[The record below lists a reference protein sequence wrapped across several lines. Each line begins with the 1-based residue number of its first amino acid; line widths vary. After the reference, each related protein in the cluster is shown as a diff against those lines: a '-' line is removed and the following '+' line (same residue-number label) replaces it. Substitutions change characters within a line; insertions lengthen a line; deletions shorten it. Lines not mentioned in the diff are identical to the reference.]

1 MFRTVRKVLLA
12 CTPLTIG
19 GLLYLGYRNTNLLIF
34 RWANFLELS
43 RIVNSWRKFCFQYP
57 LPEWCYYALPDGLW
71 LLSYILLI
79 YIIWDSHT
87 WKSIIW
93 IYALPTIAI
102 TSELIQLLDSR
113 FGTFD
118 IMDVIC
124 YMGAILLFE
133 LKTKIEWKRK
143 DI

>member
-1 MFRTVRKVLLA
+1 MRKFKNIVLSIV
-12 CTPLTIG
+12 PLIIG
-19 GLLYLGYRNTNLLIF
+19 GILYLGYRSQELLMF
-34 RWANFLELS
+34 RWVNFLGLS
-43 RIVNSWRKFCFQYP
+43 NIVSLWREFCFQHP
-57 LPEWCYYALPDGLW
+57 LPGWCYYALPDGLW

-118 IMDVIC
+118 IMDIIG

>member
-1 MFRTVRKVLLA
+1 MRKFKNIVLSIV
-12 CTPLTIG
+12 PLIIG
-19 GLLYLGYRNTNLLIF
+19 GMLYLGYRSQELLMF
-34 RWANFLELS
+34 RWANYLGLS

-79 YIIWDSHT
+79 NIIWDSHT

>member
-1 MFRTVRKVLLA
+1 MRKYNIALSIV
-12 CTPLTIG
+12 PLIIG
-19 GLLYLGYRNTNLLIF
+19 GMLYLGYRSQELLMF
-34 RWANFLELS
+34 RWANFLGLS

>member
-1 MFRTVRKVLLA
+1 MSIA
-12 CTPLTIG
+12 PLIIG
-19 GLLYLGYRNTNLLIF
+19 GMLYLGYRSQELLMF
-34 RWANFLELS
+34 RWANYLGLS

-102 TSELIQLLDSR
+102 TSEIIQLLDSR

>member
-34 RWANFLELS
+34 RWANFLGLS

-102 TSELIQLLDSR
+102 TSELIQLVDSR

>member
-1 MFRTVRKVLLA
+1 MREFKNIVSSIV
-12 CTPLTIG
+12 PLILG
-19 GLLYLGYRNTNLLIF
+19 GMLYLGYRRQELLMF
-34 RWANFLELS
+34 RWANYLGLS

-79 YIIWDSHT
+79 NIIWNSHT

-93 IYALPTIAI
+93 IYALPAIAI
-102 TSELIQLLDSR
+102 TSELLQLLNSY

-118 IMDVIC
+118 IMDIVCYLGAVI
-124 YMGAILLFE
+124 LFE
-133 LKTKIEWKRK
+133 LKNTTQWKRK
-143 DI
+143 KL

>member
-34 RWANFLELS
+34 RWANFLGLS

-124 YMGAILLFE
+124 YMGVILLFE

>member
-1 MFRTVRKVLLA
+1 MREFKNIVSSIV
-12 CTPLTIG
+12 PLIIG
-19 GLLYLGYRNTNLLIF
+19 GMLYLGYRSQELLMF
-34 RWANFLELS
+34 RWANYLGLS

-79 YIIWDSHT
+79 NIIWDSHT

>member
-19 GLLYLGYRNTNLLIF
+19 GLLYLGYRNTNLLMF
-34 RWANFLELS
+34 RWANFLGLS

-124 YMGAILLFE
+124 YMGAVLLFE

>member
-1 MFRTVRKVLLA
+1 MRKFKNIVLSIV
-12 CTPLTIG
+12 PLIIG
-19 GLLYLGYRNTNLLIF
+19 GMLYLGYRSQELLMF
-34 RWANFLELS
+34 RWANYLGLS

-79 YIIWDSHT
+79 NIIWNSHT

-93 IYALPTIAI
+93 IYALLAIAI
-102 TSELIQLLDSR
+102 TSELLQLLNPY

-118 IMDVIC
+118 IMDIVCYLGAVI
-124 YMGAILLFE
+124 LFE
-133 LKTKIEWKRK
+133 LKNTTQWKRK
-143 DI
+143 KL

>member
-1 MFRTVRKVLLA
+1 MREFKNIVSSIV
-12 CTPLTIG
+12 PLIIG
-19 GLLYLGYRNTNLLIF
+19 GMLYLGYRSQELLMF
-34 RWANFLELS
+34 RWANYLGLS

-79 YIIWDSHT
+79 NIIWNSHT

-93 IYALPTIAI
+93 IYALPAIAI
-102 TSELIQLLDSR
+102 TSELLQLLNPY

-118 IMDVIC
+118 IMDIVCYLGAVI
-124 YMGAILLFE
+124 LFE
-133 LKTKIEWKRK
+133 LKNTTQWKRK
-143 DI
+143 KL

>member
-1 MFRTVRKVLLA
+1 MRKFKNIVLSIV
-12 CTPLTIG
+12 PLIIG
-19 GLLYLGYRNTNLLIF
+19 GMLYLGYRSQELLMF
-34 RWANFLELS
+34 RWADFLGLS
-43 RIVNSWRKFCFQYP
+43 NTVSSWRKICFQHP

-79 YIIWDSHT
+79 NIIWNSHT

-102 TSELIQLLDSR
+102 TSELLQLLNPY

-118 IMDVIC
+118 IMDIVCYLGAVI
-124 YMGAILLFE
+124 LFE
-133 LKTKIEWKRK
+133 LKNTTQWKRK
-143 DI
+143 KL

>member
-34 RWANFLELS
+34 RWANFLGLS

-124 YMGAILLFE
+124 YMGAVLLFE

>member
-1 MFRTVRKVLLA
+1 MRKFKNIVLSIV
-12 CTPLTIG
+12 PLIIG
-19 GLLYLGYRNTNLLIF
+19 GMLYLGYRSQELLMF
-34 RWANFLELS
+34 RWANYLGLS

>member
-1 MFRTVRKVLLA
+1 MRKFYNIALSIA
-12 CTPLTIG
+12 PLIIG
-19 GLLYLGYRNTNLLIF
+19 GMLYLGYRSQELLMF
-34 RWANFLELS
+34 RWANYLGLS

-102 TSELIQLLDSR
+102 TSEIIQLLDSR

>member
-1 MFRTVRKVLLA
+1 MRKFKNIVLSIV
-12 CTPLTIG
+12 PLIIG
-19 GLLYLGYRNTNLLIF
+19 GMLYLGYRNQELLMF
-34 RWANFLELS
+34 RWANFLGLS
-43 RIVNSWRKFCFQYP
+43 SIVSSLRKFCFQYP

>member
-1 MFRTVRKVLLA
+1 MRKFKNIVLSIV
-12 CTPLTIG
+12 PLIIG
-19 GLLYLGYRNTNLLIF
+19 GMLYLGYRSQELLMF
-34 RWANFLELS
+34 RWANYLGLS

-79 YIIWDSHT
+79 NIIWNSHT

-93 IYALPTIAI
+93 IYALSAIAI
-102 TSELIQLLDSR
+102 TSELLQLLNPY

-118 IMDVIC
+118 IMDIVCYLGAVI
-124 YMGAILLFE
+124 LFE
-133 LKTKIEWKRK
+133 LKNTTQWKRK
-143 DI
+143 KL

>member
-34 RWANFLELS
+34 RWANFLGLS

>member
-1 MFRTVRKVLLA
+1 MRKFKNIVLSIV
-12 CTPLTIG
+12 PLIIG
-19 GLLYLGYRNTNLLIF
+19 GRLYLGYRSQELLMF
-34 RWANFLELS
+34 RLPNYLGLS

-79 YIIWDSHT
+79 NIIWNSHT

-93 IYALPTIAI
+93 IYALPAIAI
-102 TSELIQLLDSR
+102 TSELLQLLNPY

-118 IMDVIC
+118 IMDIVCYLGAVI
-124 YMGAILLFE
+124 LFE
-133 LKTKIEWKRK
+133 LKNTTQWKRK
-143 DI
+143 KL

>member
-1 MFRTVRKVLLA
+1 MRKFKNIVLSIV
-12 CTPLTIG
+12 PLIIG
-19 GLLYLGYRNTNLLIF
+19 GMLYLGYRSQDLLMF
-34 RWANFLELS
+34 RWANYLGLS

-79 YIIWDSHT
+79 NIIWNSHT

>member
-19 GLLYLGYRNTNLLIF
+19 GLLYLGYRNTNLLMF
-34 RWANFLELS
+34 RWANYLGLS

-79 YIIWDSHT
+79 NIIWNSHT

-93 IYALPTIAI
+93 IYALPAIAI
-102 TSELIQLLDSR
+102 TSELLQLLNPY

-118 IMDVIC
+118 IMDIVCYLGAVI
-124 YMGAILLFE
+124 LFE
-133 LKTKIEWKRK
+133 LKNTTQWKRK
-143 DI
+143 KL

>member
-1 MFRTVRKVLLA
+1 MRKFKNIVLSIV
-12 CTPLTIG
+12 PLIIG
-19 GLLYLGYRNTNLLIF
+19 GILYLGYRSQELLMF
-34 RWANFLELS
+34 RWVNFLGLS
-43 RIVNSWRKFCFQYP
+43 NIVSLWREFCFRHP
-57 LPEWCYYALPDGLW
+57 LPRWCYYALPDGLW
-71 LLSYILLI
+71 LLSYMLLI
-79 YIIWDSHT
+79 NIIWNSHT
-87 WKSIIW
+87 WRSIIW
-93 IYALPTIAI
+93 TYALPTIAI

>member
-1 MFRTVRKVLLA
+1 M
-12 CTPLTIG
+12 
-19 GLLYLGYRNTNLLIF
+19 LYLGYRSQELLMF
-34 RWANFLELS
+34 RWANFLGLS